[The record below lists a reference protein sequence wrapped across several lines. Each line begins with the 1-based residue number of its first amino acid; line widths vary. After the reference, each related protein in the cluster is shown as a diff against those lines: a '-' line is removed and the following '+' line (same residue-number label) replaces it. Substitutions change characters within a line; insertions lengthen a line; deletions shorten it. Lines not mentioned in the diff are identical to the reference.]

1 MTQIP
6 PETALKQGR
15 FDHLG
20 GPTMNVATQS
30 KISYSDSLKARKMHL
45 NGLINLVKPRT
56 GKTTKIETM
65 TIAVINAEI
74 SVIEQQL
81 HKRG

>member
-1 MTQIP
+1 
-6 PETALKQGR
+6 
-15 FDHLG
+15 
-20 GPTMNVATQS
+20 MNAATQS
-30 KISYSDSLKARKMHL
+30 KISYSDSLKARKIHL

-65 TIAVINAEI
+65 TIAAINAEI

-81 HKRG
+81 AKRS